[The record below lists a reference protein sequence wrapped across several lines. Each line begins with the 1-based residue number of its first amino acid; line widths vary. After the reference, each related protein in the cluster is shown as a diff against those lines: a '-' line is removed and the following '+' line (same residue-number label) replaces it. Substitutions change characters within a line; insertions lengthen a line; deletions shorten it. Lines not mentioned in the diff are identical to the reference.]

1 MSKFYLSL
9 CRYLMV
15 LLMLVSL
22 TATAQNRTVKGK
34 VTSGDDGSAVPGVN
48 IQVKGSGA
56 GTVTDADGNYAI
68 DVNSGSVLV
77 FSFVGYASQEIAV
90 GNQSVI
96 DVVLQS
102 DVTALSEVVVV
113 GYGQQE
119 KKDVTGVV
127 ASVNNEAFN
136 KGAIVSPD
144 QLIVGKVAGVQI
156 TSNGGEPGGGSSI
169 RIRGGTSF
177 NNSGNEPLYV
187 IDGVPV
193 DNNGTQAGRNPLNFI
208 NPNDIESFTV
218 LKDASAAAIYGSRAA
233 NGVIIITT
241 KKGKAGGIS
250 VTYDGWYSSSQ
261 IAKKLDVFNADQFM
275 EVMSMKA
282 PGRINL
288 LGYQVPSLDSPP
300 TDTLF
305 ASTNWQNKIYR
316 TAPGRSHAITFS
328 GGNENTTFRMSL
340 NDMEQE
346 GIIRTAS
353 TRRTG
358 ISLSVNSKL
367 LNNSLTIDANIK
379 GAQTNDR
386 FNPGVI
392 GSAMSF
398 APTQPVRDIG
408 GTYGTY
414 YGGYWEWSQNL
425 GTKNPVAELELVR
438 DRART
443 NRVLGNVQIDYKI
456 PVVEGL
462 RANLNLG
469 YDILNGYRKT
479 FRPNNLRSEV
489 SDITQ
494 DPRGTIYNEMP
505 NKLNKLL
512 EFYMAYNGAVS
523 SLDLKYDVLAG
534 YSWQDFSAEYPSFNA
549 DSLSTNIYGYNNPE
563 VASFYRANNS
573 IQENRLI
580 SFFGRGN
587 VSWKDRYLLTL
598 TLRRDGS
605 SRFGPESKWGMFPS
619 AAFAWRVLDESFAAP
634 LQGIFSDLK
643 LRIGYGVTG
652 QQEGIGNYGYLPTY
666 TQSNLLG
673 QVQFG
678 SEYFAT
684 IRPNGYDDFLQW
696 EETASF
702 NIGADFGVLDGRL
715 SGSIE
720 YYNKKTTDLLA
731 EVTVPAGSN
740 LTNRITT
747 NVGGM
752 RNSGVELSLD
762 GVVISRN
769 DLSWNLGFN
778 VAFNR
783 NKVEDVPGDY
793 QVGGISGGVGN
804 NIQIIRE
811 GEVFRAFYVYKHK
824 TGSNG
829 KPLQDGVD
837 HNADGVIN
845 LADMYEDTND
855 DGVVNDRDLRPYKQP
870 APKVLMGLTSSL
882 RYKQFDLFFTVR
894 ANLGGYVY
902 NNVASSTAYYNRVI
916 TEIVPQNML
925 TSVVKT
931 NFNTPQFFS
940 DYYVE
945 NASFLRMD
953 NITLGYNYNKLPGN
967 GRARI
972 YATVQNPFIITD
984 YSGLDP
990 EVQDGIDNNVFPRSR
1005 TFIFGVSLSF

>member
-48 IQVKGSGA
+48 IQVKGSSA

-113 GYGQQE
+113 GYGVQE

-127 ASVNNEAFN
+127 TAINAEAFN

-144 QLIVGKVAGVQI
+144 QLIAGKVAGVQI
-156 TSNGGEPGGGSSI
+156 TSAGGEPGAGSSI

-177 NNSGNEPLYV
+177 NDKGNEPLYV

-193 DNNGTQAGRNPLNFI
+193 DNDGTQAGRNPLNFI
-208 NPNDIESFTV
+208 NPSDIETFTV
-218 LKDASAAAIYGSRAA
+218 LKDASSAAIYGSRAA

-241 KKGKAGGIS
+241 KKGKAGGVS

-261 IAKKLDVFNADQFM
+261 ITKKLDVFNADQFL
-275 EVMSMKA
+275 EVMQMKA
-282 PGRINL
+282 PGRLNL
-288 LGYQVPSLDSPP
+288 LGYQVPSVDSPP
-300 TDTLF
+300 TDTLL

-316 TAPGRSHAITFS
+316 TAPGRSHNITFS
-328 GGNENTTFRMSL
+328 GGSENTAFRVSI
-340 NDMEQE
+340 NDTEQE
-346 GIIRTAS
+346 GIIRTSS
-353 TRRTG
+353 THRTG
-358 ISLSVNSKL
+358 MSINLNSKL
-367 LNNSLTIDANIK
+367 LNNSLTIDVNLR
-379 GAQTNDR
+379 GAQTRDR

-392 GSAMSF
+392 GNALSF
-398 APTQPVRDIG
+398 APTQPVKDIG
-408 GTYGTY
+408 RTYGDY

-425 GTKNPVAELELVR
+425 GTKNPVAELDMVR
-438 DRART
+438 DRAQSNRT
-443 NRVLGNVQIDYKI
+443 LGNIQVDYKI
-456 PVVEGL
+456 PMVEGL

-469 YDILNGYRKT
+469 YDIMNGFRKT

-494 DPRGTIYNEMP
+494 TPRGTIRQETPSKSNQ
-505 NKLNKLL
+505 LL
-512 EFYMAYNGAVS
+512 EFYMAYEGQVS
-523 SLDLKYDVLAG
+523 SQEIKYDVLAG
-534 YSWQDFSAEYPSFNA
+534 YSWQDFKAEYPSFNA

-563 VASFYRANNS
+563 VASFYRADNS

-587 VSWKDRYLLTL
+587 VSWKDRYLLTVNI
-598 TLRRDGS
+598 RRDGS

-619 AAFAWRVLDESFAAP
+619 AAFGWRVLEESFAAP
-634 LQGIFSDLK
+634 LQNTFSDLK
-643 LRIGYGVTG
+643 LRVGYGVTG
-652 QQEGIGNYGYLPTY
+652 QQEGIGNYNYLPTY

-673 QVQFG
+673 QIQFG
-678 SEYFAT
+678 NDYFAT

-696 EETASF
+696 EETASL
-702 NIGADFGVLDGRL
+702 NIGVDFGVLDGRL
-715 SGSIE
+715 TGSLE
-720 YYNKKTTDLLA
+720 YYNKKTTELLA

-740 LTNRITT
+740 LTNRIFT

-752 RNSGVELSLD
+752 RNTGLELTLD
-762 GVVISRN
+762 GVAIAKK
-769 DLSWNLGFN
+769 DLTWNLGFN
-778 VAFNR
+778 IAFNR
-783 NKVEDVPGDY
+783 NEVQGVPGDY
-793 QVGGISGGVGN
+793 LVGGISGGVGN

-811 GEVFRAFYVYKHK
+811 GEVFRSFYVYKQK
-824 TGSNG
+824 YGSNG

-845 LADMYEDTND
+845 AADMYADTNG
-855 DGVVNDRDLRPYKQP
+855 DGTVNDKDLRPYKQP

-882 RYKQFDLFFTVR
+882 RYKQFDLTFTMR
-894 ANLGGYVY
+894 ANLGNYVY

-931 NFNTPQFFS
+931 NFTTPQFFS

-967 GRARI
+967 GRARV

-990 EVQDGIDNNVFPRSR
+990 EVQNGLDNNVFPRSR
-1005 TFIFGVSLSF
+1005 TVIFGVSLSF